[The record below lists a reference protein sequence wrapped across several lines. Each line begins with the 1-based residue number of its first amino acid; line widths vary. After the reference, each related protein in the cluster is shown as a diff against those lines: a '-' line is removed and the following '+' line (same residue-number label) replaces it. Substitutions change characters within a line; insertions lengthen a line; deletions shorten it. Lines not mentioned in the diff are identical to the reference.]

1 MTGEYS
7 GRGLADII
15 AFCKDHYINWGG
27 RVLFFFFQILSMK
40 LGMQGFMLVQA
51 FVTGTA
57 LFFAYKTVLTVVNDH
72 EKNWLYVLC
81 VLLGSYLLFYPDT
94 YKNALFWASASVL
107 YVWPLC
113 PLMIGIYLVYTWHF
127 QHAQSCGRLFLMGM
141 MFFLAGFSQEQII
154 LAAISFAPLFLV
166 SASSISQFRILK
178 KPLLTVQC
186 AALLGSCCML
196 AAPGNFKRLA
206 SGHDGG
212 MHTLA
217 ELPAVTW
224 ELVRDMLRAPGA
236 VIWLLSLAAALFLLR
251 GTVIRRRL
259 PFLGMAAATLAIF
272 YVIRLRYISP
282 RIYFPA
288 SFLLAIFCSGVFP
301 VLVSKYS
308 SMKKY
313 ATKFVLILLMLGVL
327 HHSYYVIYGYYLN
340 YPTVIA
346 NDMNLKKAGELPTP
360 PHEVIFYK
368 LPARYYHECMPY
380 DNRPYIEAWIKSYY
394 GLPATTII
402 RYEDSPIGVD

>member
-1 MTGEYS
+1 
-7 GRGLADII
+7 
-15 AFCKDHYINWGG
+15 
-27 RVLFFFFQILSMK
+27 
-40 LGMQGFMLVQA
+40 MLVQA

-154 LAAISFAPLFLV
+154 VAAISFAPLFLV

-224 ELVRDMLRAPGA
+224 ELVRDMLRAPGG
-236 VIWLLSLAAALFLLR
+236 SDLATFPSGGSVSAAGDGHSAPAAL
-251 GTVIRRRL
+251 
-259 PFLGMAAATLAIF
+259 LGNGSRYACYF
-272 YVIRLRYISP
+272 LRYP
-282 RIYFPA
+282 PALYLAQNLFP
-288 SFLLAIFCSGVFP
+288 SQLFTGH
-301 VLVSKYS
+301 
-308 SMKKY
+308 
-313 ATKFVLILLMLGVL
+313 IL
-327 HHSYYVIYGYYLN
+327 
-340 YPTVIA
+340 
-346 NDMNLKKAGELPTP
+346 
-360 PHEVIFYK
+360 
-368 LPARYYHECMPY
+368 
-380 DNRPYIEAWIKSYY
+380 
-394 GLPATTII
+394 
-402 RYEDSPIGVD
+402 